1 MKPVVALL
9 IPEPTAG
16 KILSAESRRRLA
28 ALAQV
33 AEHAATQITPALAK
47 DLLRDADACA
57 TSWGAP
63 QLTAEFLDAAPR
75 LRLIVH
81 AAGSVKPIVSDAVWA
96 RGIQVT
102 SGAYAIAVT
111 VAEHTL
117 GLMLSAM
124 KRSYW
129 LNDIAHRGGWRD
141 EAECSKIVEL
151 YGVTIGIVGAGH
163 VGRHVIKLLRNFE
176 VEILLYD
183 PFVTADEA
191 RGLGAV
197 KVDQIDELMQRS
209 HVVSLHAPNLPETH
223 HLVNVRNLP
232 LLRDGALLINT
243 ARGALIDEAALLAEA
258 KTGRI
263 MVCLDVTDPEPPAVD
278 HPLRRLPNVV
288 FTPHV
293 AGTVTNG
300 LGRLG
305 ALACTELERFF
316 AGQPLLHPVRQQDL
330 ARLA

>member
-1 MKPVVALL
+1 MKPTLALL
-9 IPEPTAG
+9 IPEPMAA
-16 KILSAESRRRLA
+16 KILTAAARTRLT
-28 ALAQV
+28 ALARV
-33 AEHAATQITPALAK
+33 SERSASQITPELAR
-47 DLLRDADACA
+47 DLLRDADACV

-63 QLTAEFLDAAPR
+63 PMTAELLDAAPN
-75 LRLIVH
+75 LKLVVH

-117 GLMLSAM
+117 GLMLSAL

-141 EAECSKIVEL
+141 DAECGKIVEL

-183 PFVTADEA
+183 PFVSSDEA
-191 RGLGAV
+191 RALGAA
-197 KVDQIDELMQRS
+197 KVEQIDELMQRS
-209 HVVSLHAPNLPETH
+209 HVVSLHAPNLPETR
-223 HLVNVRNLP
+223 HLVNARNLR

-243 ARGALIDEAALLAEA
+243 ARGALIDEQALYEEA
-258 KTGRI
+258 RTGRI
-263 MVCLDVTDPEPPAVD
+263 TVCLDVTDPEPPAAED
-278 HPLRRLPNVV
+278 PLRHLPNVIL
-288 FTPHV
+288 TPHV

-316 AGQPLLHPVRQQDL
+316 AGQPLLYPVRQQDL
-330 ARLA
+330 ARMA